1 MLWTVLL
8 VIICILHTR
17 YVKEIKN
24 GEVVIGKEE
33 FVALISQHR
42 EQEKRVDSLCKI
54 FSNSFESPVI
64 EWGFIMFDNLMK
76 AYFDSKGVD
85 WINYYLY
92 ENPEKCYY
100 HNNEKISLETPDD
113 LWLLIESYRK

>member
-1 MLWTVLL
+1 M
-8 VIICILHTR
+8 
-17 YVKEIKN
+17 
-24 GEVVIGKEE
+24 IGKEE

-54 FSNSFESPVI
+54 FSDSFESPVI
-64 EWGFIMFDNLMK
+64 DWGFIMFDNLMK

>member
-1 MLWTVLL
+1 M
-8 VIICILHTR
+8 
-17 YVKEIKN
+17 
-24 GEVVIGKEE
+24 IGKEE
-33 FVALISQHR
+33 FVALISQYR

-54 FSNSFESPVI
+54 FSDSFESPVI

-100 HNNEKISLETPDD
+100 HNNERISLETPDD